1 MQEQSHL
8 GQHLVLGHEQQK
20 IIVISSNLPS
30 IVSIVPLDSVSSI
43 LGSST
48 VCVSFAIFT
57 PLFVMVI

>member
-8 GQHLVLGHEQQK
+8 GQHLVLGHEQQ
-20 IIVISSNLPS
+20 ISSNLPS